1 MNVSSIS
8 LPALRSFDAAA
19 RTGSFKDAAT
29 ELGVTPTAVSHQIR
43 SLEEQLG
50 VALFVRETRK
60 ISLTMEGSRLAAA
73 TSRGFREIYDA
84 LEELRDASSRLTVA
98 ATPAFAAL
106 WLVPRLAVYEAR
118 HPASSVHVETSTELV
133 DLARDRRI
141 DVAIRYGA
149 GDYPGF
155 ATVPVAQETFGA
167 YAHPGYLGT
176 SATIGD
182 AVLIETRW
190 RSAALQ
196 PIGWDHWLVAR
207 DLDPGMF
214 RNRRVFDQEQ
224 HSIQAALAGQ
234 GIVMTSNLLVED
246 MCRRGWLAALHP
258 ETRIAG
264 LRYTAVAVPGH
275 AETGKVRHF
284 LSWLSEEA
292 NRPE

>member
-43 SLEEQLG
+43 SLEDQLG

-60 ISLTMEGSRLAAA
+60 ISLTQEGSRLAAA
-73 TSRGFREIYDA
+73 TSHGFREIYDA

-118 HPASSVHVETSTELV
+118 HPTSSVHVETSTELL
-133 DLARDRRI
+133 DLDRDRRI
-141 DVAIRYGA
+141 DIAIRYGA

-155 ATVPVAQETFGA
+155 ATLPVAQETFGA
-167 YAHPGYLGT
+167 YAHPGFLET
-176 SATIGD
+176 SATIED

-190 RSAALQ
+190 RSTALQ
-196 PIGWDHWLVAR
+196 PFGWDHWLVAR
-207 DLDPGMF
+207 DLDPETF
-214 RNRRVFDQEQ
+214 KNRRVFDQEQ

-234 GIVMTSNLLVED
+234 GIVMASSLLVED
-246 MCRRGWLAALHP
+246 MCRRGWLAELHP

-292 NRPE
+292 KA